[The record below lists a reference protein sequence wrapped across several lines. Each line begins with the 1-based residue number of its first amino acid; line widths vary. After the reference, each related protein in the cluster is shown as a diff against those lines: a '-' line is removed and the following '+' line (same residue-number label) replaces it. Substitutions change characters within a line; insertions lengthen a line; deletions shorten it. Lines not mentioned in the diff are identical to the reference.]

1 MGWQCCYPINV
12 KYMTTKFNS
21 YEDLSSAA
29 VDYLHKLGRSKAS
42 IRIYLWAWNR
52 FKHFIGNQNINDYT
66 YDAVFRYIQSS
77 YGTCDLGALSN
88 YQKDHL
94 RQCWCLVQFA
104 QNGDMPIYIYRKQKP
119 QINSSFSPII
129 NEYLDYKKS
138 MRVSPITLKAHRWH
152 LFQFSSYLHER
163 GINSFSFVSPLELM
177 HYATDIFP
185 NEPAAK
191 NQSLIVV
198 RRFLNYLFD
207 TGHIKRNL
215 SLIVPKDNYRKQAKL
230 PSVYTPDE
238 IRLILNSIDRTTP
251 LGKRNYAIILLAVR
265 LGMRASDISD
275 MKFSSIKW
283 AANQISFIQMKT
295 GREITLPLPVD
306 VGESIIDYIKEAR
319 PISDNL
325 HVFLSPRYPHKNID
339 SDGISHMVR
348 AIVAKSGVNVGKRK
362 VGPHAM
368 RHSLATQMLNK
379 GVSLPVISEVL
390 GHSNIKT
397 SMNYLR
403 VDVESMRQCAAEVPI
418 VPKTFY
424 EQKGGAFYG

>member
-1 MGWQCCYPINV
+1 
-12 KYMTTKFNS
+12 MTKQFTSF
-21 YEDLSSAA
+21 EDLSSAA
-29 VDYLHKLGRSKAS
+29 VDYLQKLGRSQAS
-42 IRIYLWAWNR
+42 IRIYLWAWKRFNR
-52 FKHFIGNQNINDYT
+52 FIGSQDINDYT
-66 YDAVFRYIQSS
+66 YDAIHRYIQAS
-77 YGTCDLGALSN
+77 YGTCDLDSLSH

-94 RQCWCLVQFA
+94 RHCWCLVQFA
-104 QNGDMPIYIYRKQKP
+104 HNGDMPIYIYRKQESP
-119 QINSSFSPII
+119 INSSFRTII
-129 NEYLDYKKS
+129 NEYLDYKRS

-152 LFQFSSYLHER
+152 LLQFSNYLHNR
-163 GINSFSFVSPLELM
+163 GIKSFSFLSPLELM
-177 HYATDIFP
+177 HYASDIFQ

-207 TGHIKRNL
+207 NGYIKRNL

-230 PSVYTPDE
+230 PSVYAPDE
-238 IRLILNSIDRTTP
+238 IQKILNSIDRATSI
-251 LGKRNYAIILLAVR
+251 GKRNYAIILLAVR

-295 GREITLPLPVD
+295 GREISLPLPFD

-319 PISDNL
+319 PISDNS
-325 HVFLSPRYPHKNID
+325 HIFLSPRYPHKNID

-348 AIVAKSGVNVGKRK
+348 TVVAKSGINVGKRK

-403 VDVESMRQCAAEVPI
+403 IDVESMRQCAAEVPI